1 MEILTQS
8 IKDYLI
14 ERFDKS
20 IDEIGYSD
28 ILEVESLTIDGKD
41 ENNEKQSVSFS
52 DLKLF
57 KNLKYLEI
65 RNTLLT
71 TNLFNTL
78 EDLPYLENLLL
89 RKCTIR
95 KSVSTMNNLKN
106 IIQLRINDCKN
117 FNFELINELNLANLT
132 FENMQIQGFNLLKD
146 NHINVLDIS
155 RAKFKNMNGIK
166 KLSID
171 KLVIKNKD
179 YTKYKKVLDNL
190 KYELIVM
197 ADIGYYI
204 KVKLD

>member
-95 KSVSTMNNLKN
+95 KSVSTINNLKN

>member
-14 ERFDKS
+14 DRFDKS

-41 ENNEKQSVSFS
+41 ENNERQSVSFS

-71 TNLFNTL
+71 TNLFNIL

-95 KSVSTMNNLKN
+95 QSVSTMNNLNN
-106 IIQLRINDCKN
+106 IVQLRINECKN
-117 FNFELINELNLANLT
+117 FSFELINELTLASLT
-132 FENMQIQGFNLLKD
+132 VENMQIQGFNLLKD

-166 KLSID
+166 KVSID

-190 KYELIVM
+190 KYELIIM

-204 KVKLD
+204 KIKLD

>member
-14 ERFDKS
+14 DRFDKS
-20 IDEIGYSD
+20 INEIGYSD

-41 ENNEKQSVSFS
+41 ENNERQSVSFS

-71 TNLFNTL
+71 TNLFNIL

-95 KSVSTMNNLKN
+95 KSVSTMNNLNN
-106 IIQLRINDCKN
+106 IVQLRINECKN
-117 FNFELINELNLANLT
+117 FSFELINELTLASLT
-132 FENMQIQGFNLLKD
+132 VENMQIQGFNLLKD

-166 KLSID
+166 KVSID

-190 KYELIVM
+190 KYELIIM

-204 KVKLD
+204 KIKLD

>member
-14 ERFDKS
+14 DRFDKS

-41 ENNEKQSVSFS
+41 ENNERQSVSFS

-71 TNLFNTL
+71 TNLFNIL

-95 KSVSTMNNLKN
+95 KSVSTMNNLNN
-106 IIQLRINDCKN
+106 IVQLRINECKN
-117 FNFELINELNLANLT
+117 FSFELINELTLASLT
-132 FENMQIQGFNLLKD
+132 VENMQIQGFNLLKD

-166 KLSID
+166 KVSID

-190 KYELIVM
+190 KYELIIM

-204 KVKLD
+204 KIKLD